1 MLQTKSTTTRK
12 EGITHVPVNQY
23 KNPPAAYATTSGF
36 SQETKSR
43 LALSVQLFCVRHRQ
57 AFLRGKR
64 EFCSRGD
71 NPVCFPT
78 A

>member
-23 KNPPAAYATTSGF
+23 KNQLVAYATTSGF
-36 SQETKSR
+36 SQETRSR
-43 LALSVQLFCVRHRQ
+43 LASSVQLFRVRHRQ
-57 AFLRGKR
+57 ALLRGER
-64 EFCSRGD
+64 ELRSRGD
-71 NPVCFPT
+71 NPMRFPT

>member
-23 KNPPAAYATTSGF
+23 KNQLVAYATTSGF
-36 SQETKSR
+36 LQETNR
-43 LALSVQLFCVRHRQ
+43 RHTLCVHLFRVRHRQ
-57 AFLRGKR
+57 ALLRGER
-64 EFCSRGD
+64 ELRSRGD
-71 NPVCFPT
+71 NPMRFPT